1 MIHCA
6 RNYSPQTRG
15 YAGYR
20 PLKKFIY
27 CMFAIIKTG
36 GKQQVVE
43 EGKWILT
50 EKIEQEDGSK
60 IEFEPLLVSNDRETK
75 VGTPTVA
82 GMKVTGTIMEQG
94 RSEKVSIVKYKPKSN
109 YRRRTGHRQPF
120 TKVMIDTIA

>member
-1 MIHCA
+1 
-6 RNYSPQTRG
+6 
-15 YAGYR
+15 
-20 PLKKFIY
+20 
-27 CMFAIIKTG
+27 MFAIIKTG

>member
-1 MIHCA
+1 M
-6 RNYSPQTRG
+6 
-15 YAGYR
+15 
-20 PLKKFIY
+20 
-27 CMFAIIKTG
+27 
-36 GKQQVVE
+36 VE